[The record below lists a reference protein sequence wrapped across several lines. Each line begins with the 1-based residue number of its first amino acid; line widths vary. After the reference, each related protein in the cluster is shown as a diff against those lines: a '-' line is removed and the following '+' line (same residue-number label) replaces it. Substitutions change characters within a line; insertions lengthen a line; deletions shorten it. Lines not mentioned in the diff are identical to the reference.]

1 MSEENIKKLY
11 DKAQKYLKTENLL
24 IEHEDFD
31 SVISRTYYA
40 MYYMVKSILLTK
52 DIDTK
57 THRWLISAFG
67 EHFVK
72 TNIFSKEMSKHL
84 RNAFDKRLIGDYD
97 FTESINKIEAEK
109 FYNTGKKFINDI
121 KEYLVKNNYL

>member
-11 DKAQKYLKTENLL
+11 DKAQKYLKTANLL

-52 DIDTK
+52 DIV
-57 THRWLISAFG
+57 RMIS
-67 EHFVK
+67 
-72 TNIFSKEMSKHL
+72 TLNNL
-84 RNAFDKRLIGDYD
+84 RQ
-97 FTESINKIEAEK
+97 IEII
-109 FYNTGKKFINDI
+109 TPP
-121 KEYLVKNNYL
+121 NYYRRGLGIC